1 MQSIIDNFL
10 NNKEFEEIYTTEVGL
25 FHSGIEIP
33 ENIDVFGYIRKL
45 QKIFIERVEQK
56 YPNFWEVVV
65 SFEFLVNSKRRVV
78 FVIEK

>member
-45 QKIFIERVEQK
+45 QKIFIERVRQG
-56 YPNFWEVVV
+56 N
-65 SFEFLVNSKRRVV
+65 
-78 FVIEK
+78 